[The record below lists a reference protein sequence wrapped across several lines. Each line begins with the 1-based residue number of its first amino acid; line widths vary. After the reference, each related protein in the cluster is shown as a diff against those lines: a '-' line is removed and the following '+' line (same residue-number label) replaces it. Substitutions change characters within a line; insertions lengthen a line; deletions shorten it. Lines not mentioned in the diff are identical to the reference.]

1 MKLCVLP
8 GLVLALSL
16 VGCASLGQAPVDV
29 RWKLLLA
36 WEVGDF
42 GHSADDRS
50 HSRLVKLKRGV
61 DWYCQT

>member
-1 MKLCVLP
+1 MKLCLLP

-36 WEVGDF
+36 
-42 GHSADDRS
+42 
-50 HSRLVKLKRGV
+50 
-61 DWYCQT
+61 

>member
-16 VGCASLGQAPVDV
+16 VDCASLGPAPVDV

-36 WEVGDF
+36 
-42 GHSADDRS
+42 
-50 HSRLVKLKRGV
+50 
-61 DWYCQT
+61 